1 MENTK
6 IGNKEAIAL
15 LVTITFN
22 HIIINITKVIVDLTA
37 SASLLNILYVGIIT
51 IIFTSIICYLLN
63 NFPTLDIV
71 DISEYLGGKVLKW
84 FIGLLF
90 VGYFIFFSGNLLNM
104 FSACLEIIYF
114 QLVKTKYVVALFVI
128 AAVIACTLRNNAIYR
143 STFIIF
149 PFLIISTLF
158 LFIGN
163 YKYFIIEKMYPL
175 LGNGAYATFMT
186 GLSNMFAFQGL
197 AYIYFMPPKLKEPN
211 QLKKVAI
218 TSIILSCIF
227 LLISVAI
234 ILFMFNGFVETDELL
249 PLYSAVKYIEF
260 GSFFQK
266 LDSAFVLIWIT
277 SFVSYLGIA
286 LKFSSNLLAK
296 LTKIETESI
305 FAYLL
310 GIAIFFIGIWQ
321 KNYALSKFIA
331 GPVYQYAF
339 FILIVGI
346 SLLLLTLATIKQ
358 KVRMWFNK

>member
-15 LVTITFN
+15 LVTIAFN
-22 HIIINITKVIVDLTA
+22 HIIINSTKVIIDVTA
-37 SASLLNILYVGIIT
+37 SASLLNILYISIIT
-51 IIFTSIICYLLN
+51 IIFTSIICYFLN
-63 NFPTLDIV
+63 KFPTLDIV

-84 FIGLLF
+84 TIGLLF
-90 VGYFIFFSGNLLNM
+90 IGYFIFFSGNLVNM
-104 FSACLEIIYF
+104 FSTCLEIIYF

-128 AAVIACTLRNNAIYR
+128 AAVVACTLRHNAIFR

-158 LFIGN
+158 LFIGDF
-163 YKYFIIEKMYPL
+163 KYFIFEKMYPI
-175 LGNGAYATFMT
+175 LGNGGYTTFVI
-186 GLSNMFAFQGL
+186 GLCNMFAFQGL
-197 AYIYFMPPKLKEPN
+197 AYIYFMPAKLKEPN

-218 TSIILSCIF
+218 TSIILSSIF

-249 PLYSAVKYIEF
+249 PLYSAVKYIEY

-277 SFVSYLGIA
+277 SFVSYLGVV
-286 LKFSSNLLAK
+286 LKFSSNILSK
-296 LTKIETESI
+296 LTKIENESI

-310 GIAIFFIGIWQ
+310 GIALFFIGTWQ
-321 KNYALSKFIA
+321 KNYALSKFLA

-339 FILIVGI
+339 FILVIGI
-346 SLLLLTLATIKQ
+346 SLLILISATIKQ
-358 KVRMWFNK
+358 KVRKWFK

>member
-22 HIIINITKVIVDLTA
+22 HIIMNITKAIIDSTE
-37 SASLLNILYVGIIT
+37 SASLINVLYIGISA
-51 IIFTSIICYLLN
+51 IIFTCIICYFLN
-63 NFPTLDIV
+63 KFPTLDLI

-84 FIGLLF
+84 IIGILF
-90 VGYFIFFSGNLLNM
+90 VGYFIFFTGNLLNM

-114 QLVKTKYVVALFVI
+114 QLVKTIYVVALLVI
-128 AAVIACTLRNNAIYR
+128 AAVIACTSRHNAIFR
-143 STFIIF
+143 STLIIF
-149 PFLIISTLF
+149 PFLILSTLF
-158 LFIGN
+158 LFIGDFR
-163 YKYFIIEKMYPL
+163 YFVFEKMYPI
-175 LGNGAYATFMT
+175 LGNGVYETFIA

-218 TSIILSCIF
+218 TSIVLSCIF

-266 LDSAFVLIWIT
+266 LDSTFVLIWIIA
-277 SFVSYLGIA
+277 FVSYLGIT
-286 LKFSSNLLAK
+286 LKFSSNILKK
-296 LTKIETESI
+296 LTNTENENI

-310 GIAIFFIGIWQ
+310 AIILFIVGIWE
-321 KNYALSKFIA
+321 KNYALSKFLA
-331 GPVYQYAF
+331 GTIYKYAF
-339 FILIVGI
+339 FILIGGI
-346 SLLLLTLATIKQ
+346 GLLILLSSTIKQ
-358 KVRMWFNK
+358 KVRKWFK